1 MNMTIS
7 KCVCAMFALVLVQ
20 AVFGQAG
27 PPARAQRGIRNIP
40 PAPDPAAVDRGQK
53 QFSSG
58 CAFCHG
64 KDASGGD
71 GGPDL
76 IRSSITNHDT
86 AGDMIGPV
94 ILNGRPDKGMPSFKM
109 TPEQISDISAFLHGR
124 VRDVRYRQLYRVK
137 EFNGDAKAGEIYF
150 TQTGRCASCHSVT
163 GDLNHIATKYEPEVL
178 LGRMLYPAPR
188 RSEPAPRTQVTVT
201 VTLASGQSF
210 SGPLVHLDEFTVSM
224 YDATGDYHTWNRDGL
239 TVSVHDPLA
248 AHLEFLQHVTDHE
261 MHNVLA
267 HLETLK

>member
-150 TQTGRCASCHSVT
+150 TQTGHCASCHSVT
-163 GDLNHIATKYEPEVL
+163 GDLNHIATKYEPETLV
-178 LGRMLYPAPR
+178 GRMLYPASR
-188 RSEPAPRTQVTVT
+188 RSEPRPRTQVTVT
-201 VTLASGQSF
+201 ITLASGQSF

-224 YDATGDYHTWNRDGL
+224 YDASGDYHTWNRDGL

-248 AHLEFLQHVTDHE
+248 AHLEFLRHVTDHE

-267 HLETLK
+267 YLETLK